1 VTTADSEN
9 KEARSVHP
17 SAAPAIGP
25 GLTLVATPI
34 GNMGDLSPRALA
46 ALKAADAVLCEDS
59 RTTGAMLARLGISAR
74 LIPLHDHNEANEL
87 PRLLAM
93 LGEGQRLALVSD
105 AGTPL
110 VSDPGFRLV
119 RAAIAEG
126 LPISAIPGP
135 NAAIMALVLSGLPPE
150 PFLFQGFLPPRQAA
164 RQAALGRLKALEQAG
179 LAASMIFYEAPH
191 RLAESLADMAAAF
204 GAERPAAVAREMTKR
219 FEEVRRDSLSALA
232 AHYASAEAR
241 GEICIVVGPAAAEAV
256 VGDAEVTA
264 QLRAAFAGGLSVK
277 DAAEAVAKATG
288 RKRRDIYREALAL
301 LAGT

>member
-1 VTTADSEN
+1 M
-9 KEARSVHP
+9 P
-17 SAAPAIGP
+17 LLGP

-59 RTTGAMLARLGISAR
+59 RTTGAMLARLSVAAR
-74 LIPLHDHNEANEL
+74 LIALHDHNEANEV
-87 PRLLAM
+87 PRILEM
-93 LGEGQRLALVSD
+93 LRQGQKLVLVSD

-110 VSDPGFRLV
+110 VSDPGFRLA

-126 LPISAIPGP
+126 LPVSAVPGP
-135 NAAIMALVLSGLPPE
+135 NAAVMALVLSGLPPE
-150 PFLFQGFLPPRQAA
+150 PFLFEGFLPPRAGA

-204 GAERPAAVAREMTKR
+204 GPERPAAIAREMTKR
-219 FEEVRRDSLSALA
+219 FEEVRRGGLGALA

-264 QLRAAFAGGLSVK
+264 QLRAALHSGLSVK

-288 RKRRDIYREALAL
+288 RKRRDVYREALEL
-301 LAGT
+301 LAREN

>member
-1 VTTADSEN
+1 M
-9 KEARSVHP
+9 P
-17 SAAPAIGP
+17 LLGP

-59 RTTGAMLARLGISAR
+59 RTTGAMLARLSVAAR
-74 LIPLHDHNEANEL
+74 LIALHDHNEANEV
-87 PRLLAM
+87 PRILEM
-93 LGEGQRLALVSD
+93 LRQGQKLVLVSD

-126 LPISAIPGP
+126 LPVSAIPGP
-135 NAAIMALVLSGLPPE
+135 NAAVMALVLSGLPPE
-150 PFLFQGFLPPRQAA
+150 PFLFEGFLPPRAGA

-179 LAASMIFYEAPH
+179 LAASVIFYEAPH
-191 RLAESLADMAAAF
+191 RLAESLADMATAF
-204 GAERPAAVAREMTKR
+204 GPERPAAIAREMTKR
-219 FEEVRRDSLSALA
+219 FEEVRRGGLGALA

-264 QLRAAFAGGLSVK
+264 QLRAALDSGLSVK

-288 RKRRDIYREALAL
+288 RKRRDVYREALEL
-301 LAGT
+301 LAREN

>member
-1 VTTADSEN
+1 L
-9 KEARSVHP
+9 P
-17 SAAPAIGP
+17 LLGP

-59 RTTGAMLARLGISAR
+59 RTTGAMLARLRVAAR
-74 LIPLHDHNEANEL
+74 LIALHDHNEANEV
-87 PRLLAM
+87 PRILEM
-93 LGEGQRLALVSD
+93 LRQGQKLVLVSD

-110 VSDPGFRLV
+110 VSDPGFRLA
-119 RAAIAEG
+119 RTAIAEG
-126 LPISAIPGP
+126 LPVSAIPGP
-135 NAAIMALVLSGLPPE
+135 NAAVMALVLSGLPPE
-150 PFLFQGFLPPRQAA
+150 PFLFEGFLPPRAGA

-179 LAASMIFYEAPH
+179 LAASVIFYEAPH
-191 RLAESLADMAAAF
+191 RLAESLADMATAF
-204 GAERPAAVAREMTKR
+204 GPERPAAIAREMTKR
-219 FEEVRRDSLSALA
+219 FEEVRRGGLGALA

-264 QLRAAFAGGLSVK
+264 QLRAALDSGLSVK

-288 RKRRDIYREALAL
+288 RKRRDVYREALAL
-301 LAGT
+301 LAREN

>member
-1 VTTADSEN
+1 M
-9 KEARSVHP
+9 P
-17 SAAPAIGP
+17 LLGP

-59 RTTGAMLARLGISAR
+59 RTTGAMLARLSVAAR
-74 LIPLHDHNEANEL
+74 LIALHDHNEANEV
-87 PRLLAM
+87 PRILEM
-93 LGEGQRLALVSD
+93 LRQGQKLVLVSD

-110 VSDPGFRLV
+110 VSDPGFRLA

-126 LPISAIPGP
+126 LPVSAIPGP
-135 NAAIMALVLSGLPPE
+135 NAAVMALVLSGLPPE
-150 PFLFQGFLPPRQAA
+150 PFLFEGFLPPRAGA

-179 LAASMIFYEAPH
+179 LAASVIFYEAPH
-191 RLAESLADMAAAF
+191 RLAESLADMATAF
-204 GAERPAAVAREMTKR
+204 GPERPAAIAREMTKR
-219 FEEVRRDSLSALA
+219 FEEVRRGGLGALA

-264 QLRAAFAGGLSVK
+264 QLRAALDSGLSVK

-288 RKRRDIYREALAL
+288 RKRRDVYREALEL
-301 LAGT
+301 LAREN